1 LPSRFWQLWSDIG
14 DHRRHVAS
22 DVQAINIEGSGHW
35 AAEEKPA
42 DVADALLKFL
52 PAAC

>member
-35 AAEEKPA
+35 APRKNRLTSPT
-42 DVADALLKFL
+42 LY
-52 PAAC
+52 